1 MMSVTLKFK
10 FEQDI
15 EIDVDACEIRFDG
28 KHFILRR
35 DDNNQGMLLLKTSIF
50 DEESAYQ
57 ALSLNCVASNAIN
70 VDIKKDQIE
79 QG

>member
-57 ALSLNCVASNAIN
+57 ALSLN
-70 VDIKKDQIE
+70 
-79 QG
+79 